1 MLQKDGWSQKVI
13 NKELY
18 TKVQPKRNL
27 LQEMIQRKLQP
38 FGHICRKIDSQ
49 KIKLLIFGI
58 MYINNN
64 SIPGTFVVYLL
75 Q

>member
-38 FGHICRKIDSQ
+38 FGHICRKSDSQ

-64 SIPGTFVVYLL
+64 SIPGTFVVCLL